1 MERSIRNNRRRKP
14 FFLFIIAGIF
24 ILGAVVMLLWN
35 AILPDVLGVSNVN
48 YWQALGLLALS
59 RILFGGFKFG
69 PRRNHRGFGNPRF
82 KEKFMNMSREER
94 INFKNEWK
102 ERCRMRKDNNV

>member
-1 MERSIRNNRRRKP
+1 MERPIRNNRRRKP
-14 FFLFIIAGIF
+14 FALFIIAGIF

-35 AILPDVLGVSNVN
+35 AILPDVLGVAALN

-69 PRRNHRGFGNPRF
+69 PRGNHRGFGNPRF
-82 KEKFMNMSREER
+82 KERFMNMSREER
-94 INFKNEWK
+94 VNFKNEWK
-102 ERCRMRKDNNV
+102 ERCRMRKDNNL

>member
-14 FFLFIIAGIF
+14 FFLLIIAGIF
-24 ILGAVVMLLWN
+24 ILGVAVMLLWN
-35 AILPDVLGVSNVN
+35 AILPDVLGVATLN

-69 PRRNHRGFGNPRF
+69 PRGNHGGFGHPRF

-94 INFKNEWK
+94 IDFRNEWK
-102 ERCRMRKDNNV
+102 ERFHRRKDNL

>member
-14 FFLFIIAGIF
+14 FALFIIAGIF

-35 AILPDVLGVSNVN
+35 AILPDVLGVAALN

-69 PRRNHRGFGNPRF
+69 PRGNHRGFGNPRF

-94 INFKNEWK
+94 VNFKNEWK

>member
-102 ERCRMRKDNNV
+102 ERCRTRKENNF